1 VREATQGGPRA
12 RNRRHLRVIR
22 STKHLAA
29 AQLVAVIQ
37 RVAMLQLVAAAQ
49 PLIPVRLAVIPT
61 HPTKNPAP
69 PPPAEP
75 PPPPPPPPATSPPSS
90 PTPANPASPTAKTSP
105 KAASTSTTAT
115 TRAST
120 RRLGA
125 RTIRGGKRSM
135 ISRRGRR
142 VRVGGRDR
150 GSMVRRG
157 MPGRE
162 AMGCLIRIRVCER
175 GGFGC

>member
-22 STKHLAA
+22 STKRLAA

-37 RVAMLQLVAAAQ
+37 LVAMLQLVAAAQ

-61 HPTKNPAP
+61 HPTKNPA
-69 PPPAEP
+69 
-75 PPPPPPPPATSPPSS
+75 PPPPPATSPPSS

-125 RTIRGGKRSM
+125 RMIRGGKRSM
-135 ISRRGRR
+135 ISRRRRR

-157 MPGRE
+157 MLGRE